1 MGHITAGA
9 YETEAEVTFYVIYV
23 CSVGALVCSGFF
35 CFSFLG
41 SWSRGMKINQRFS
54 KTVVRSKNK
63 VRNHLNSLEKLE
75 YAHNIPHSSPRTVQ
89 KESPCSNILGL
100 SELLCPRHH
109 LKYFLI

>member
-1 MGHITAGA
+1 MGRITAGA

-54 KTVVRSKNK
+54 KTVV
-63 VRNHLNSLEKLE
+63 
-75 YAHNIPHSSPRTVQ
+75 
-89 KESPCSNILGL
+89 
-100 SELLCPRHH
+100 
-109 LKYFLI
+109 